1 MNEGMLSI
9 DIKNTKQAWVYL
21 LWELVPDFNV

>member
-9 DIKNTKQAWVYL
+9 DIKNKPEFIYI